1 MFVAQHNGVEIYN
14 DAGALLDSDTLVFSV
29 LPAMFETM
37 GTGGVFIGILFF
49 VLMVIAALTSSISML
64 EVPVACATEELQ
76 QDRKVAVWWIGGL
89 ITIFSSII
97 VFNFGDMFGLVIS
110 LTTEYAQ
117 PILGVCFA
125 LLVGWIWKR
134 DQVLQEIKEGYPE
147 LEQSLF
153 WKIWPWYV
161 RVVCPV
167 MMLMVFFA

>member
-1 MFVAQHNGVEIYN
+1 
-14 DAGALLDSDTLVFSV
+14 
-29 LPAMFETM
+29 
-37 GTGGVFIGILFF
+37 
-49 VLMVIAALTSSISML
+49 
-64 EVPVACATEELQ
+64 
-76 QDRKVAVWWIGGL
+76 
-89 ITIFSSII
+89 
-97 VFNFGDMFGLVIS
+97 MFGLVIS

-161 RVVCPV
+161 RVVCPI